1 MSPDRM
7 PPRRA
12 FTDDEIEALAA
23 ADAQLPPLTD
33 AELASAVAVA
43 PAGRVK
49 VPISIRLD
57 EEVLAALKEEGPR
70 YQTRIN
76 EILLAYVRGEFW
88 PLPQDVAEHYRIG
101 ESGGLSRLV
110 RALRDGM
117 RPPSASAPARR
128 RGRA

>member
-1 MSPDRM
+1 M

-23 ADAQLPPLTD
+23 VDAQLPPLTD
-33 AELASAVAVA
+33 AELASAVAVS